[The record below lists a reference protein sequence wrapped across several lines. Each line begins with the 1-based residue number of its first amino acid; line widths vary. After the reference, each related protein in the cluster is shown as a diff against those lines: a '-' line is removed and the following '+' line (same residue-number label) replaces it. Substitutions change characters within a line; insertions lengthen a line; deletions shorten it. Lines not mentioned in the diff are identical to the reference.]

1 MPNLIYYKY
10 LCHHGIQ
17 GQKWGVRRGPPYPI
31 EDTTLH
37 KGQKLNTVHWNPQTE
52 SFMKN
57 RGKSWTYTYNPEDA
71 WDSKVYKGPFSYY
84 KTLYVTKSLMYEH
97 QFEVVKDLKMP
108 TSKERL
114 DNFIQLYGENKS
126 MFSKELKTYKAIL
139 DKNGVDKERR
149 EGLDLKNI
157 KTREDFQKAY
167 TIFNHMMENVE
178 RFKSTKKYA
187 ELMSKKFDAM
197 VDDNNQGVYN
207 NAHDPIIIF
216 RANEALKQIGEAK
229 VVDVQTMMKNLDE
242 VGKELQKE
250 GKKVKL

>member
-1 MPNLIYYKY
+1 MELY
-10 LCHHGIQ
+10 HHGVK
-17 GQKWGVRRGPPYPI
+17 GQHWGVRRGPPYPI

-37 KGQKLNTVHWNPQTE
+37 KGQKLNTVHWNPNTE

-57 RGKSWTYTYNPEDA
+57 RGKSWTYTYNPDDA

-84 KTLYVTKSLMYEH
+84 KVRQTGMMMHEH

-126 MFSKELKTYKAIL
+126 MFSKELKKYKKLL
-139 DKNGVDKERR
+139 DRYGVDTDRR
-149 EGLDLKNI
+149 KGLDLKKV
-157 KTREDFQKAY
+157 KTSEDYQKAY

-216 RANEALKQIGEAK
+216 RANEVLKQIGDAK
-229 VVDVQTMMKNLDE
+229 IVDVREMMKNYGE
-242 VGKELQKE
+242 VDIELRKDGKMI
-250 GKKVKL
+250 KL